1 MLLDTF
7 VMLCILASRKG
18 TLSLPLS
25 SSRVGVL
32 PSPVDRAHTPLRAR
46 QSRHSGAGRP
56 ARRLPGTHD
65 RRVADLP
72 PGLHSEQDAL
82 MAQQ

>member
-1 MLLDTF
+1 
-7 VMLCILASRKG
+7 MLCILTFCKG

-25 SSRVGVL
+25 STRVGVL
-32 PSPVDRAHTPLRAR
+32 PSPVDRAHAPLRAR

-56 ARRLPGTHD
+56 ARRLPGAYG